1 MLLITTE
8 FKVLIPA
15 VISNEAWPD
24 INSLQ
29 LAKVYNNRIPLALVT
44 KAESIAT
51 IPTGDDR

>member
-44 KAESIAT
+44 KAESIAK